1 MKFSEL
7 LNSKYVMIVSAFYLG
22 ITGILLL
29 FLPQEFLTA
38 IQLNNT
44 IEFEIVLQILG
55 SVYLGFAILNWNSRF
70 KIIGG
75 IYSRPL
81 VLANFTHSFIVAI
94 TLLKN
99 YSHFQN
105 SIVYLTLTAIYF
117 LSSVLF
123 GKLMFTHPSKHSQ

>member
-7 LNSKYVMIVSAFYLG
+7 LNSKYIMIFSAFSLG
-22 ITGILLL
+22 IIGILLL
-29 FLPQEFLTA
+29 FLPQEFIAA
-38 IQLNNT
+38 IQIKGS
-44 IEFEIVLQILG
+44 IELEIILQILG

-123 GKLMFTHPSKHSQ
+123 AKLMFTHPSKHSQ

>member
-7 LNSKYVMIVSAFYLG
+7 LNSKYIMIFSAFSLG
-22 ITGILLL
+22 IIGILLL
-29 FLPQEFLTA
+29 FLPQEFIAA
-38 IQLNNT
+38 IQIKGS
-44 IEFEIVLQILG
+44 IELEIILQILG

-81 VLANFTHSFIVAI
+81 VLANFTHSFIAAI

-123 GKLMFTHPSKHSQ
+123 AKLMFTHPSKHSQ